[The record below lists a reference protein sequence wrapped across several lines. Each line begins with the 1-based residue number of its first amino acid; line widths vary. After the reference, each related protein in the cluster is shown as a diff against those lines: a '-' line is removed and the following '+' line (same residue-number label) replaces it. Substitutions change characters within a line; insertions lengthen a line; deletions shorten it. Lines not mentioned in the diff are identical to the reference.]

1 MPRDAAAGLI
11 HDVPHL
17 DIRHEQQIRLPGHGV
32 ADRLVAGGLARE
44 RAVDRERP
52 ETTQPGIPRRATS
65 RAVTVEGIFSDTVST
80 ADKTATFGVSIPSA
94 CATGSVF
101 STIPICVSTSG
112 LMLIAASVIR
122 TIRPSYW
129 KKPHWLSSRRPVCGI
144 RPVSRFKIARAK
156 SAVCSSP
163 FISMSARPSRT
174 VRTASFA
181 ASSSGAGKRH
191 DLIVRH
197 LLAHS
202 AQEPRDLGRPGR

>member
-1 MPRDAAAGLI
+1 MMIGQAAPQIVLAIVCPAMQLQVLYMMSPVSTYGTSSRSACPATGSLI
-11 HDVPHL
+11 VL
-17 DIRHEQQIRLPGHGV
+17 WR
-32 ADRLVAGGLARE
+32 ADSRE
-44 RAVDRERP
+44 SALSIASGP
-52 ETTQPGIPRRATS
+52 ETTQPGIPRRVTS

-181 ASSSGAGKRH
+181 ASCSVPVNGTIS
-191 DLIVRH
+191 
-197 LLAHS
+197 
-202 AQEPRDLGRPGR
+202 

>member
-1 MPRDAAAGLI
+1 MCYEALPAHHGGDENRIVLRVVRVAAAVDDDRAGRAADRAGHRMPRDAAAGLI

-112 LMLIAASVIR
+112 
-122 TIRPSYW
+122 
-129 KKPHWLSSRRPVCGI
+129 
-144 RPVSRFKIARAK
+144 
-156 SAVCSSP
+156 
-163 FISMSARPSRT
+163 
-174 VRTASFA
+174 
-181 ASSSGAGKRH
+181 
-191 DLIVRH
+191 
-197 LLAHS
+197 
-202 AQEPRDLGRPGR
+202 